1 MQITHYMYSNKG
13 RNKKILAASGNLTHL
28 IKHRLVASRVQA
40 LVAHG
45 RRGRRRRGIPI
56 AHDNL
61 LLEGLKLLQLLSLVE
76 KGCESLD
83 LRGTNATT
91 ATTSIKTTRWRLRV
105 LTNQSLE
112 RRVINEKNVVKGPH
126 FIGDIHTVLYCCIVF
141 CTQISSSTL
150 CVYVGHCVNTLIRH
164 MNLI

>member
-76 KGCESLD
+76 KGCESLN

-91 ATTSIKTTRWRLRV
+91 TTTSVKTT
-105 LTNQSLE
+105 
-112 RRVINEKNVVKGPH
+112 
-126 FIGDIHTVLYCCIVF
+126 
-141 CTQISSSTL
+141 
-150 CVYVGHCVNTLIRH
+150 
-164 MNLI
+164 